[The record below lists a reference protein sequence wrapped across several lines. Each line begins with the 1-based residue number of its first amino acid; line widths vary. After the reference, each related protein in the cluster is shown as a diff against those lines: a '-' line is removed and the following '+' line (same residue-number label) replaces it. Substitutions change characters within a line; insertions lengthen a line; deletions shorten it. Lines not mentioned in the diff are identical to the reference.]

1 MSECKAHSE
10 ADNDTIEDVDL
21 ITDDEC
27 AVSFSDTMFDN
38 FLHFF
43 PDISCLSTM
52 QVVRRLATFD
62 CIWANF
68 AF

>member
-1 MSECKAHSE
+1 MRPYNE
-10 ADNDTIEDVDL
+10 ADNDTIDDVDL
-21 ITDDEC
+21 TANAEY
-27 AVSFSDTMFDN
+27 ARSVNGNFFDN
-38 FLHFF
+38 FLLFF

>member
-1 MSECKAHSE
+1 VRPYNE
-10 ADNDTIEDVDL
+10 ADNDTIDDVDL
-21 ITDDEC
+21 TAHAEYAGSVNGKI
-27 AVSFSDTMFDN
+27 FDN
-38 FLHFF
+38 FQLFF